1 MEHAALQR
9 QKPDVVDRQRL
20 ALGLVIEVV
29 RHQPQ
34 QRRQRRAVLS
44 GERLLHADAGLDVHL
59 SGVARVRD
67 LLIEHGELRLQ
78 QRVHLLL
85 RRVRRQRDRAIQQVE
100 VLRRAAVPR
109 GQAEGNPAALEPVEQ
124 AGDNL
129 HGVAALGVGNALIR
143 SGGKAVQPQR
153 EGSVTDGLL
162 LIAAVELLGA
172 DRARLLLHGEDALKR
187 RVQERVVLQHCQH
200 IGRAE
205 RRPVRRQD
213 AVLQAQDALRQA
225 LRENVEVGNRALSCG
240 EIAEWEEHSKQF
252 HKIFYAYA
260 QSPCLDEADAK
271 LRPRL
276 ELLSCIYYQ
285 SASREKINK
294 EHNEILRLVL
304 DDNFEAAQKLMR
316 AHLECDMLYAIKGYH
331 AYKENL

>member
-1 MEHAALQR
+1 ML
-9 QKPDVVDRQRL
+9 
-20 ALGLVIEVV
+20 
-29 RHQPQ
+29 
-34 QRRQRRAVLS
+34 
-44 GERLLHADAGLDVHL
+44 
-59 SGVARVRD
+59 
-67 LLIEHGELRLQ
+67 
-78 QRVHLLL
+78 
-85 RRVRRQRDRAIQQVE
+85 
-100 VLRRAAVPR
+100 R

-143 SGGKAVQPQR
+143 SGGKAIQPQR

-162 LIAAVELLGA
+162 LIAAVEQHAVRAGA
-172 DRARLLLHGEDALKR
+172 G
-187 RVQERVVLQHCQH
+187 
-200 IGRAE
+200 AE

-213 AVLQAQDALRQA
+213 AVLQVQDALRQS
-225 LRENVEVGNRALSCG
+225 LRENVEAGNRASCG

-316 AHLECDMLYAIKGYH
+316 AHLECDILYAIKGYH